1 MKTQHLSDETIQ
13 EFVLSKSDERSVL
26 GHIQRCDACKAK
38 VDVYR
43 NVIAGINEQ
52 TCAEFDFNLS
62 ELVLN
67 KIEKKEESYSSVLW
81 LFAILGI
88 GIMVIAAFI
97 FGRYITN
104 LFSGV
109 SEMVSYL
116 VITTA
121 LVFLLFQGMEI
132 IRKYKRQMAAVNFG

>member
-1 MKTQHLSDETIQ
+1 MKTQHLSDEIIQ
-13 EFVLSKSDERSVL
+13 EFVLSKSHERSVVEHL
-26 GHIQRCDACKAK
+26 QGCESCKAK
-38 VDVYR
+38 IDLYQYL
-43 NVIAGINEQ
+43 ITGIKEQ
-52 TCAEFDFNLS
+52 SHAEFDFNVS
-62 ELVLN
+62 ELVMN
-67 KIEKKEESYSSVLW
+67 KIEQKDAAYSSVLW

-88 GIMVIAAFI
+88 GIMVITALL
-97 FGRYITN
+97 FGRHIAN

-132 IRKYKRQMAAVNFG
+132 VRKYNRQIAAVNFG